1 MLCTYVSP
9 SNLLLHVP
17 HSAHVYLR
25 LRKDQLLEDV
35 SEATIMECAQLVKA
49 NSIEGC
55 KLKDVHVV
63 YTRWRNL
70 QKTAGMEAGQVGY
83 HDKSK
88 VRRMRVEKDQ
98 AIVNKLNR
106 TKVERFPDLA
116 ALQEGNTNT
125 TPIPWRPI
133 LSTLSSFAIHYMY
146 NISYTFPLSPSCYV
160 LPLMLLLS
168 TCCSLA

>member
-1 MLCTYVSP
+1 M
-9 SNLLLHVP
+9 
-17 HSAHVYLR
+17 
-25 LRKDQLLEDV
+25 LEDV

-55 KLKDVHVV
+55 KLKEVHVV

-70 QKTAGMEAGQVGY
+70 LKTAGMEAGQVGY

-116 ALQEGNTNT
+116 ALQEGNRHTTAPLVLLAFFTIFLTFTNH
-125 TPIPWRPI
+125 I
-133 LSTLSSFAIHYMY
+133 LYIVLFLLLPSFLSSS
-146 NISYTFPLSPSCYV
+146 SYVT
-160 LPLMLLLS
+160 LLS
-168 TCCSLA
+168 FLPFFLPSRSCTRISC

>member
-1 MLCTYVSP
+1 M
-9 SNLLLHVP
+9 
-17 HSAHVYLR
+17 
-25 LRKDQLLEDV
+25 LEDV

-55 KLKDVHVV
+55 KLKEVHVV

-70 QKTAGMEAGQVGY
+70 LKTAGMEAGQVSY

-116 ALQEGNTNT
+116 AIQEGNSNT
-125 TPIPWRPI
+125 TLLTSPTLLIIGFNSFSQHLP
-133 LSTLSSFAIHYMY
+133 STLCTYILRTISHFLFFVVSSSYM
-146 NISYTFPLSPSCYV
+146 SP
-160 LPLMLLLS
+160 LPLLVPLHI
-168 TCCSLA
+168 